1 MLSVMESHLVTA
13 LQEVVPFNRL
23 RFTIIPNLLH
33 TPNLLLFSLLVEG
46 GSEAPIAIIPTCNQT
61 NRKVL

>member
-33 TPNLLLFSLLVEG
+33 ISLLVEG

>member
-23 RFTIIPNLLH
+23 RFTIY
-33 TPNLLLFSLLVEG
+33 TKFTTFSLLVEG